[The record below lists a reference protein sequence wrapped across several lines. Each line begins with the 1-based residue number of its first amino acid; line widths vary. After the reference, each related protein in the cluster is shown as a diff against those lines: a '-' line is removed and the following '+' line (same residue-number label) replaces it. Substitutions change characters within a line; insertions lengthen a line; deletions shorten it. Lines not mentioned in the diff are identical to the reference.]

1 MPVKPKEFAAQ
12 PNRFSMNKT
21 TAKTQYKLSTRK
33 GELILQAG
41 QAQAHKAVSGES
53 YRVLKRR
60 EGDAGD
66 ELAGDV
72 VAQRSGTD
80 LQLDYADGTRLT
92 LQDYFTECKPGAD
105 CAVTLAGD
113 TPQGWQLTASANDG
127 AGLADGSTVL
137 YAHGAPEALASMVP
151 THPGLEQP
159 LAGLKG
165 DLVTYVP
172 QDSSSVGWLA
182 GVGAGSAG
190 LLFAGGGGG
199 SAAVAT
205 ASVHNLVTLSF
216 VGGPALKDNDL
227 SVSVYQADGKT
238 LLGTGKLGADG
249 MVTVDVKDYQGAV
262 IVKLVNGGSASD
274 YLDESTGIGKDL
286 DTTLYSMGVITT
298 PNSTLSLNVN
308 VLTTIAY
315 NKAQEAAGGTPENP
329 SLLTAEQV
337 SRAASAISKVFGV
350 DDMLHT
356 PVIPTNGGQYNP
368 GDGLSPGETYG
379 SLLSAFSG
387 ADKNGT
393 GKVQDTLDKVLAG
406 ITVSGGMTAISKEAQ
421 DLLIEGSKVGQI
433 PGADQNNP
441 TGGVGGIVDTFAPVF
456 SSGASATAAAIEENI
471 GEGQVIYQAVAMDSN
486 SVRYS
491 LAEGGDAAAFSI
503 DAQTGKVTLIANP
516 NYESQSSYSFTV
528 VATDAA
534 GHSSQQNVTLAVND
548 VDENP
553 PVFSSGTTAQA
564 IAENSGAGQV
574 VYTAVATD
582 ASEFLYSLSGED
594 AAAFSI
600 NAQTG
605 KVTLLANPDYESQSS
620 YSFTVVATD
629 ALGNHRQQNVTLA
642 ISDVEE
648 IPPTVSSVSIGA
660 TGGQNN
666 TLNAGDIVNVTVTM
680 SEDTLVETNNGVPRI
695 ALNLGGNTVYA
706 DYVSGGGTSSLVF
719 QYVVQA
725 GDVDA
730 DGIAIPADALQLNG
744 GVLKDAAGNH
754 ALLNHPP
761 LEDESAYRVDTEAPS
776 APALSLVNDTGRA
789 DGVTSNAT
797 LSTSGTE
804 AGALVEYRIKAGSG
818 DFGGWSANYV
828 APTVDG
834 LYTVEVRQVD
844 AAGNASESGR
854 LEFALDTTA
863 PAAPSLQLLASSDSG
878 RFDSDG
884 ITNVSVPTLR
894 VSLAGSG
901 ATAAVAG
908 DVIKVFLGGSNQVG
922 TATLTA
928 DDISAGYVEIAT
940 SSLGAD
946 GVKSLTAT
954 LTDGAGHTSAASAA
968 LSLTLDSIAKQL
980 VGEGQFNQQTG
991 VTNPFAGVSAGQWA
1005 FPALGDLNGDG
1016 RLDLVVGMDGSSNRV
1031 RTYFQQENGSFV
1043 LASGANDPMGGAILP
1058 APVYDSFPALLDVNG
1073 DGLLDMLVGVGGGAV
1088 KYFKNTGTASQP
1100 QFTEQ
1105 TGNNNPF
1112 ASIVRQSYSFL
1123 AAGDVD
1129 GDGDDDLVVGQFGQS
1144 GGAIQL
1150 WRNDGSGIFTQ
1161 ISGAS
1166 NPFNSLEG
1174 TSSSPHYYIPY
1185 LGDFNGDGKLDFAV
1199 YGKEGKIWLYQ
1210 GNGQGQ
1216 FVQEVAGNPF
1226 KNLTFNIPFAAAGD
1240 IDGDG
1245 DADFLIGDSGG
1256 TIRYFRNDVTFAL
1269 RLADDQ
1275 INTGKGT
1282 SSVSTY
1288 VSQDLK
1294 LSGSGA
1300 EANALI
1306 TIALQGS
1313 NTPIGQATAD
1323 ATGKWSFTWTEAL
1336 APGEYL
1342 LSVSQTDVAGN
1353 TSIASAPYS
1362 VVVQHIPTP
1371 QVTLIQDTGVDGS
1384 DGITSS
1390 AALAAAGQLSGF
1402 VMEYRVK
1409 EGSGA
1414 FGEWSSSYTA
1424 PTADGLYTV
1433 EVRQRDA
1440 AGHTS
1445 GVASLNITLDAH
1457 NPVFSSETVAAAINE
1472 NSGAGQVIYT
1482 AAATDGH
1489 AVAYSLKADGDAA
1502 AFSIDSATGQVTLTG
1517 NPDFEAKAGYSFTVV
1532 ATDLAGNH
1540 SQQLVTLAINN
1551 MDDTTP
1557 TLVTATPADDAS
1569 NVAVGADIV
1578 LSFSE
1583 AVLAGTGFIRI
1594 VNDDNPNLS
1603 LTIDVLDSSQVN
1615 INGATVT
1622 VNPSSDFLAGGNYH
1636 IEVDSGALKD
1646 VAGNSYAGISG
1657 GTALNFAVTAGEP
1670 LSRTLMVYSEGVYV
1684 DQDGNGV
1691 FSQGDMA
1698 LVTKGAM
1705 GWEYTE
1711 AAIGTPGFHGVT
1723 GNAVINGLQDGTGHT
1738 IDLANDA
1745 WTVKFMS
1752 VVGPKL
1758 DLNGLGA
1765 NDFLEVVMD
1774 DSTVYNNTGM
1784 GLDMGEL
1791 NQSYAYW
1798 QQTDEGNYFR
1808 EVTHY
1813 YYDGNSG
1820 GADAGLRVEVDAQG
1834 VHAMYSKPGDSGT
1847 LELAVGI
1854 GSGFDFENHLAFWT
1868 PMPT

>member
-1 MPVKPKEFAAQ
+1 M
-12 PNRFSMNKT
+12 
-21 TAKTQYKLSTRK
+21 
-33 GELILQAG
+33 
-41 QAQAHKAVSGES
+41 
-53 YRVLKRR
+53 
-60 EGDAGD
+60 
-66 ELAGDV
+66 
-72 VAQRSGTD
+72 
-80 LQLDYADGTRLT
+80 
-92 LQDYFTECKPGAD
+92 
-105 CAVTLAGD
+105 
-113 TPQGWQLTASANDG
+113 
-127 AGLADGSTVL
+127 
-137 YAHGAPEALASMVP
+137 
-151 THPGLEQP
+151 
-159 LAGLKG
+159 
-165 DLVTYVP
+165 
-172 QDSSSVGWLA
+172 
-182 GVGAGSAG
+182 
-190 LLFAGGGGG
+190 
-199 SAAVAT
+199 
-205 ASVHNLVTLSF
+205 
-216 VGGPALKDNDL
+216 
-227 SVSVYQADGKT
+227 
-238 LLGTGKLGADG
+238 
-249 MVTVDVKDYQGAV
+249 
-262 IVKLVNGGSASD
+262 
-274 YLDESTGIGKDL
+274 
-286 DTTLYSMGVITT
+286 
-298 PNSTLSLNVN
+298 
-308 VLTTIAY
+308 
-315 NKAQEAAGGTPENP
+315 
-329 SLLTAEQV
+329 
-337 SRAASAISKVFGV
+337 
-350 DDMLHT
+350 
-356 PVIPTNGGQYNP
+356 
-368 GDGLSPGETYG
+368 
-379 SLLSAFSG
+379 
-387 ADKNGT
+387 
-393 GKVQDTLDKVLAG
+393 
-406 ITVSGGMTAISKEAQ
+406 
-421 DLLIEGSKVGQI
+421 
-433 PGADQNNP
+433 
-441 TGGVGGIVDTFAPVF
+441 
-456 SSGASATAAAIEENI
+456 
-471 GEGQVIYQAVAMDSN
+471 
-486 SVRYS
+486 
-491 LAEGGDAAAFSI
+491 
-503 DAQTGKVTLIANP
+503 
-516 NYESQSSYSFTV
+516 
-528 VATDAA
+528 VATDAL
-534 GHSSQQNVTLAVND
+534 GNHRQQNVTLAVND

-553 PVFSSGTTAQA
+553 PVFSSGATAQA

-605 KVTLLANPDYESQSS
+605 KVTLIANPDYESQSS